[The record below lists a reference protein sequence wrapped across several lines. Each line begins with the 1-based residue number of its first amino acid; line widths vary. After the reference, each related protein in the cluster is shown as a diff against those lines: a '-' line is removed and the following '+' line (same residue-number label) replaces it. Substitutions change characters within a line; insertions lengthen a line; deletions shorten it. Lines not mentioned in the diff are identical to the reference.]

1 MSQATLFCNDL
12 YPVSP
17 AKFGSPAHPIFDKDS
32 AHHFYKSCDHDTQ
45 GLLWNCTWGF
55 ITTTDFLTLLIKCPS
70 TEVYWHILTS
80 LSVLADRMALFSY
93 QARIRVYPPIGQG
106 SPLEVGV
113 EEITAYQG
121 R

>member
-1 MSQATLFCNDL
+1 MNQADSFCNDL
-12 YPVSP
+12 YPNSLTT
-17 AKFGSPAHPIFDKDS
+17 FSSPAHLSFDQDPTL
-32 AHHFYKSCDHDTQ
+32 HFYKSCDHDTQ

-55 ITTTDFLTLLIKCPS
+55 ITTANFLTLLIKCPS

-80 LSVLADRMALFSY
+80 LSLLADRMVPFSY
-93 QARIRVYPPIGQG
+93 QARIRVDPPFGEG

-113 EEITAYQG
+113 KEITAYQG